1 MRLRNDPN
9 AKLILDQNKELVIKN
24 PENFKSKWVSQIFK
38 NNNDLC
44 IEIGTGKGNFILQM
58 AKANPNL
65 NFIAIEKYETVIA
78 LLVKKILS
86 EEQIISNLKILVLDA
101 NNINEIFDFNEVK
114 RIYLNFSDPWPKVRH
129 CKRRLTHANFLQVY
143 DNLLSEKGEI
153 HLKTDNDN
161 FFNYSKE
168 QFQIDNNKWS
178 FIYQTN
184 DLHNSEYNQNNFETE
199 YETKFKREKKSINY
213 FFVKKCK

>member
-9 AKLILDQNKELVIKN
+9 AKLILDQNQELVIKN
-24 PENFKSKWVSQIFK
+24 PEKFKSKWSRHIFK
-38 NNNDLC
+38 NDNDLC

-58 AKANPNL
+58 AKSSPNI

-78 LLVKKILS
+78 LLVKKLLN
-86 EEQIISNLKILVLDA
+86 EVQIPSNLKILVIDA
-101 NNINEIFDFNEVK
+101 NNLSEVFDFNEVK
-114 RIYLNFSDPWPKVRH
+114 RIYLNFSDPWPKARH
-129 CKRRLTHANFLQVY
+129 CKRRLTHACFLQVY
-143 DNLLSEKGEI
+143 YDLLLQEGEI

-161 FFNYSKE
+161 FFNYSKQ
-168 QFQIDNNKWS
+168 QFQADNNRWN

-199 YETKFKREKKSINY
+199 YETKFKREKKIINY
-213 FFVKKCK
+213 IFVQKCK